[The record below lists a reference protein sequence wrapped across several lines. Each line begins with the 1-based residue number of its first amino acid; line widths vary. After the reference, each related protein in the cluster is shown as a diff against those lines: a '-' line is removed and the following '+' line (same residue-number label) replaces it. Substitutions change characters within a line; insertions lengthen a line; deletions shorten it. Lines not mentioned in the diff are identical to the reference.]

1 MNQPFRCELVAATE
15 CPQRAIYLA
24 LHNDYSEGFN
34 ADTKLSE
41 DRCGEIVIKQLLN
54 SDRGHYGPLEH
65 PQLQLLL
72 QVDHNTAMQLR
83 THRVGLSFDLQS
95 MRYTGER
102 IIKCAAGEIPL
113 DEVYYLRPL
122 GRYRDRQGDPY
133 DWGEK
138 CYALSAECAMD
149 SIKNYARLRELGAS
163 EEHAR
168 QVLGS
173 SYLQNCMISGNL
185 RAWLHLLD
193 VRYKADA
200 QLEIR
205 WAMELIAEQIKRWV
219 PEIWSWYSTSRL
231 SKARLAP

>member
-1 MNQPFRCELVAATE
+1 VQQPFRCELIAATE
-15 CPQRAIYLA
+15 QPQRAIYLA

-34 ADTKLSE
+34 ATTNLSE
-41 DRCGEIVIKQLLN
+41 DRCGEIAVKRLLEGGK
-54 SDRGHYGPLEH
+54 GHFEALEH

-83 THRVGLSFDLQS
+83 THRVGLSFDCQS

-102 IIKCAAGEIPL
+102 MIKCAAGEIPL
-113 DEVYYLRPL
+113 TEVYYIRPP
-122 GRYRDRQGDPY
+122 GRYHDRQGDPY
-133 DWGEK
+133 NWGEK
-138 CYALSAECAMD
+138 ECALTAEMAMQ
-149 SIKNYARLRELGAS
+149 SVKNYARLRELGAS

-168 QVLGS
+168 GVLGTG
-173 SYLQNCMISGNL
+173 YYQNCMISGNL

-205 WAMELIAEQIKRWV
+205 LAMELVAEQLKRWV
-219 PEIWSWYSTSRL
+219 PEVWAWYATNRL